1 MKYVYLLLV
10 LLCAQTV
17 IGQDFEMMTDW
28 EEAKKKATAEN
39 KEILVILTG
48 SEWCGTSRDMKK
60 RVLRKDEFK
69 AFVDANVI
77 PFVVDIPSEVC
88 YGDDVAHANYDK
100 FSDKYQTTYFPA
112 MVLTNSEGEKIKSVE
127 GKLYK
132 LKNVMSQLNSA
143 SDESTL

>member
-28 EEAKKKATAEN
+28 EKAKEKAAAEN

-48 SEWCGTSRDMKK
+48 SEWCVTSRDMKK

-69 AFVDANVI
+69 AYVDANVI
-77 PFVVDIPSEVC
+77 PFVVDVPSEVC
-88 YGDDVAHANYDK
+88 DGSDQAHADYDK
-100 FSDKYQTTYFPA
+100 FSAKYQNTHFPA
-112 MVLTNSEGEKIKSVE
+112 MVLTDSEGEKIKLLE

-132 LKNVMSQLNSA
+132 IKNVLGQLNSSSETSA
-143 SDESTL
+143 L